1 MLIIIS
7 TISQGRQT
15 ATDRSWKVELQCG
28 HVEVAEE
35 VEKDPDG
42 VSNAS
47 TPGAASL
54 GFGSSSNPITGPF
67 FLAMVRRCKGSFC
80 KYLRVVMSFRGSRRV
95 LPNYL

>member
-1 MLIIIS
+1 MVLIIIS

-15 ATDRSWKVELQCG
+15 AADRSWKAELQCG

-42 VSNAS
+42 VSIAS
-47 TPGAASL
+47 TPGAAPL

-67 FLAMVRRCKGSFC
+67 FLAIVRK
-80 KYLRVVMSFRGSRRV
+80 
-95 LPNYL
+95 